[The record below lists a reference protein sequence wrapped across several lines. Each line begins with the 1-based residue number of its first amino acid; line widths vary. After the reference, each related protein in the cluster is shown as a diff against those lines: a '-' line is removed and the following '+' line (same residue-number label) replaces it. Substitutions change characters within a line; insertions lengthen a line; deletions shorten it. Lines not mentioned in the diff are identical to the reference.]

1 MIEKMKFISVI
12 GPKDQLDTV
21 TRQYLCRY
29 EIQLENAMGEL
40 KHLNNIT
47 PNAELNPYREAAGR
61 AAEIAALYGS
71 KATAVRDMDVD
82 TAMERIT
89 EVQNRIQKADRET
102 DALEKELKKE
112 RGLLDAVSPYQ
123 ELHFDISRILHF
135 KEVRFRFGR
144 LPVGYYERLKTYA
157 YDDACTIFEKCKETE
172 DYVWGVYF
180 VPAAEAKK
188 VDAIYASLHFER
200 IHLEDAYEG
209 TVDEAC
215 RELKEKTD
223 ALEQQITAVRAELAK
238 ELNGMSESI
247 SAASKTLAYESK
259 LFDVRKLAAFTKAKN
274 ETFFILCGWMENKEA
289 DLLKKELEEDPDIFC
304 TLEENPDRRVSIPP
318 TRLKN
323 PKLIKPFEMFIQM
336 YGLPNYQEFDPT
348 LFVALSYS
356 IIFGAMFGDAGQG
369 LVLLIGGYLLYH
381 FKKINLAAVLS
392 SCGFFSTIF
401 GLLYGSVFGFEDWI
415 PALWLRPT
423 EAMTNLPVI
432 GTLNNVF
439 VVTITIGMGLILLT
453 MIFHMINSLREK
465 KPGEALFDTNG
476 LAGFVFYGAVVAV
489 IMLFMTGHTIPAAGV
504 LVVMFVVPLLVIVC
518 KEPLSAL
525 VEKKKYQ
532 DENGPVMFVVQGFF
546 ELFEVCLSYFSN
558 TLSFVRI
565 GAFAVSHAA
574 MMQVVMM
581 LAGAE
586 NGQAPNVIVVIVG
599 NLVVMGMEGL
609 IVGIQVLRLQY
620 YEFFSRFYK
629 GDGRKFEPYLSKEEN
644 I

>member
-1 MIEKMKFISVI
+1 MATNKLLWSSKLIGVFFIMLVCTLSANAQFLRTSYFMEGTHYRQQLNPALTPTKGYFNLPVI
-12 GPKDQLDTV
+12 GAVNATVGSTSLGYQDIIDIIDDGDDFYTKPDFMNRLKDNNKLNVNFSTEILSAGWYKGKNFWSFNIGLRTDIGANLTKNMFTFLNEMETVEENWRNSNYDISGQQLNINAYTEIGLGLSRQINSRLTV
-21 TRQYLCRY
+21 GARVKALLG
-29 EIQLENAMGEL
+29 IGNMEL
-40 KHLNNIT
+40 KLN
-47 PNAELNPYREAAGR
+47 R
-61 AAEIAALYGS
+61 
-71 KATAVRDMDVD
+71 V
-82 TAMERIT
+82 AMSA
-89 EVQNRIQKADRET
+89 N
-102 DALEKELKKE
+102 
-112 RGLLDAVSPYQ
+112 
-123 ELHFDISRILHF
+123 
-135 KEVRFRFGR
+135 
-144 LPVGYYERLKTYA
+144 LPS
-157 YDDACTIFEKCKETE
+157 D
-172 DYVWGVYF
+172 
-180 VPAAEAKK
+180 
-188 VDAIYASLHFER
+188 
-200 IHLEDAYEG
+200 
-209 TVDEAC
+209 
-215 RELKEKTD
+215 
-223 ALEQQITAVRAELAK
+223 QQI
-238 ELNGMSESI
+238 NQWSSESYWN
-247 SAASKTLAYESK
+247 SMPPPPAASKTLAYESK

-432 GTLNNVF
+432 GTLNTVF

>member
-89 EVQNRIQKADRET
+89 EVQSRIQKADRET

-304 TLEENPDRRVSIPP
+304 TLEENPDRRVS
-318 TRLKN
+318 
-323 PKLIKPFEMFIQM
+323 
-336 YGLPNYQEFDPT
+336 
-348 LFVALSYS
+348 ALSYS

-432 GTLNNVF
+432 GTLNTVF

-465 KPGEALFDTNG
+465 RPGEALFDTNG

-629 GDGRKFEPYLSKEEN
+629 GDGRKFEPYLSREEN

>member
-1 MIEKMKFISVI
+1 MLLSILNGFIWRM
-12 GPKDQLDTV
+12 P
-21 TRQYLCRY
+21 
-29 EIQLENAMGEL
+29 
-40 KHLNNIT
+40 
-47 PNAELNPYREAAGR
+47 
-61 AAEIAALYGS
+61 
-71 KATAVRDMDVD
+71 
-82 TAMERIT
+82 
-89 EVQNRIQKADRET
+89 
-102 DALEKELKKE
+102 
-112 RGLLDAVSPYQ
+112 
-123 ELHFDISRILHF
+123 
-135 KEVRFRFGR
+135 
-144 LPVGYYERLKTYA
+144 
-157 YDDACTIFEKCKETE
+157 
-172 DYVWGVYF
+172 
-180 VPAAEAKK
+180 
-188 VDAIYASLHFER
+188 
-200 IHLEDAYEG
+200 YEG

-423 EAMTNLPVI
+423 E
-432 GTLNNVF
+432 
-439 VVTITIGMGLILLT
+439 
-453 MIFHMINSLREK
+453 
-465 KPGEALFDTNG
+465 
-476 LAGFVFYGAVVAV
+476 
-489 IMLFMTGHTIPAAGV
+489 
-504 LVVMFVVPLLVIVC
+504 
-518 KEPLSAL
+518 
-525 VEKKKYQ
+525 Q
-532 DENGPVMFVVQGFF
+532 
-546 ELFEVCLSYFSN
+546 
-558 TLSFVRI
+558 
-565 GAFAVSHAA
+565 
-574 MMQVVMM
+574 
-581 LAGAE
+581 
-586 NGQAPNVIVVIVG
+586 
-599 NLVVMGMEGL
+599 
-609 IVGIQVLRLQY
+609 
-620 YEFFSRFYK
+620 
-629 GDGRKFEPYLSKEEN
+629 
-644 I
+644 